1 MPTPL
6 EYAERYWQ
14 LAVPVPNDS
23 VTVRID
29 KYHLGSPTH
38 AKDVL
43 WAKLHDH
50 FTAQQRQ
57 TPGFRLGLT
66 VDGQPVEFGS
76 TQEMLFHVLRPFFGK
91 GSPEQNQ
98 IVLQLVVLLNIKTP
112 AELQAYANENLG
124 IDCNGFVGNY
134 LLHGKGQQPWTVLD
148 GAGSA
153 VGPNSLITQIFAQ
166 GHAVTNGGDMFPARS
181 YILVEVD
188 AHGHVM
194 PGGPSN
200 PPGHIAITEP
210 GRFQSARVR
219 HGFVRGTRRG
229 SRETGRLSAP
239 GIPGRGGDRQ
249 PRRPHAVVVLDPRD
263 PRSSGRV
270 PGVPREP
277 GTLSQV
283 QDRRAGVRRQ
293 TASSPESA

>member
-210 GRFQSARVR
+210 GRFQSHAFVTDSFGGLDLGLARQGVYQHR
-219 HGFVRGTRRG
+219 GFLAVEATGNHVGLTQSWYSIPETPDHQGAFRVFRG
-229 SRETGRLSAP
+229 SQGHFLKFRIAELA
-239 GIPGRGGDRQ
+239 
-249 PRRPHAVVVLDPRD
+249 
-263 PRSSGRV
+263 
-270 PGVPREP
+270 
-277 GTLSQV
+277 
-283 QDRRAGVRRQ
+283 
-293 TASSPESA
+293 